1 MPLAEAR
8 ARAEAA
14 GLDLVEVARDARPP
28 VVRLLDAG
36 KYFYALRKK
45 QAAQRKSTGGQVK
58 GIRIGFQTSEHDWQM
73 RLRQA
78 QKFLAAGYKVRLEMR
93 LRGRENQLTD
103 RAQALIKKFISELK
117 NAALEGE
124 IMRGGRGFIATL
136 VPRH

>member
-8 ARAEAA
+8 SRAEAA
-14 GLDLVEVARDARPP
+14 GLDLVEVARDAQPP

-36 KYFYALRKK
+36 KYFYELRKK
-45 QAAQRKSTGGQVK
+45 QAAHRKSAGGQVK

-73 RLRQA
+73 RLKQA
-78 QKFLAAGYKVRLEMR
+78 QKFLTAGYKVRLEMR

-103 RAQALIKKFISELK
+103 RAQALIRKFIGELE
-117 NAALEGE
+117 NTSLEGE
-124 IMRGGRGFIATL
+124 IVRGGRGLIATL